1 MTTFAVAPVQVENYS
16 HNLTTQSHDILTPLN
31 EFQKKGCK
39 DILQATPIKG
49 AFATSKS
56 CFVLGAIEAYN
67 KHHNLVIRPD
77 DVWLAI
83 MVQFGF
89 FVNGNAETLRDSL
102 VKHQGQKELRGWIW
116 YLMEEHLV
124 DPSMR
129 EWILPSFSTT
139 TDHDRIVGSVVMMA
153 TMKKYFKYTFGLLC
167 DWEAIRSRVDHLKP
181 FGGHMVEW
189 VEMLSGVL
197 GQFVASAKG
206 DVSVDFWQR
215 ICHYYG
221 GGSGP
226 PYISGWISVFCVF
239 NEDGKWQGST
249 DFDGWGKPTKTDYP
263 AIDTNS
269 IPVGYLTVDV
279 KINDNGVEHKALMF
293 AGHMAFQVEDGNTI
307 VPHLSWAIALKNG
320 IASEE

>member
-56 CFVLGAIEAYN
+56 GFVLGAIEAYN

-153 TMKKYFKYTFGLLC
+153 TMKKYF
-167 DWEAIRSRVDHLKP
+167 
-181 FGGHMVEW
+181 
-189 VEMLSGVL
+189 
-197 GQFVASAKG
+197 
-206 DVSVDFWQR
+206 
-215 ICHYYG
+215 
-221 GGSGP
+221 
-226 PYISGWISVFCVF
+226 
-239 NEDGKWQGST
+239 
-249 DFDGWGKPTKTDYP
+249 
-263 AIDTNS
+263 
-269 IPVGYLTVDV
+269 
-279 KINDNGVEHKALMF
+279 
-293 AGHMAFQVEDGNTI
+293 
-307 VPHLSWAIALKNG
+307 
-320 IASEE
+320 